1 MMMQSMF
8 IIIIVIN
15 STWENKDKY
24 LTVILAMY
32 RFLLKKN
39 FNGEADAIF
48 KAINEEASIYL

>member
-1 MMMQSMF
+1 MF

-39 FNGEADAIF
+39 FNGEADAIS